1 MTQASENEIVDASS
15 SSPNTIPRSKD
26 CVACMPVVD
35 LVSTSSERL
44 IESIESDR
52 LDIKSPPSKAK
63 AKCKL
68 KATPDMVANPE
79 EAVHDLSPKS
89 SEIVGVIGKVNKEQ
103 VEEESDLSHLS
114 SKELEILKQDM
125 VASLDVV
132 HGCIWWHIV
141 VFLM

>member
-1 MTQASENEIVDASS
+1 
-15 SSPNTIPRSKD
+15 
-26 CVACMPVVD
+26 
-35 LVSTSSERL
+35 
-44 IESIESDR
+44 
-52 LDIKSPPSKAK
+52 
-63 AKCKL
+63 
-68 KATPDMVANPE
+68 MVANPE

-89 SEIVGVIGKVNKEQ
+89 SEIVGVIGKVNFKKQ

>member
-1 MTQASENEIVDASS
+1 
-15 SSPNTIPRSKD
+15 
-26 CVACMPVVD
+26 
-35 LVSTSSERL
+35 
-44 IESIESDR
+44 
-52 LDIKSPPSKAK
+52 
-63 AKCKL
+63 
-68 KATPDMVANPE
+68 MVANPE
-79 EAVHDLSPKS
+79 EAVHHLSPKS

-103 VEEESDLSHLS
+103 VEEKSDLSHLF

>member
-1 MTQASENEIVDASS
+1 MPVHLLPIPFQEVKIVLLG
-15 SSPNTIPRSKD
+15 
-26 CVACMPVVD
+26 CMLVVD

-52 LDIKSPPSKAK
+52 LDIKSPSSKAK

-79 EAVHDLSPKS
+79 EAVHHLSPKS
-89 SEIVGVIGKVNKEQ
+89 SENVGVIGKVNKEQ

-114 SKELEILKQDM
+114 SKELEILKQHM
-125 VASLDVV
+125 VASLDVIHDLPKISETV
-132 HGCIWWHIV
+132 ANPETVIEQV
-141 VFLM
+141 K

>member
-1 MTQASENEIVDASS
+1 
-15 SSPNTIPRSKD
+15 
-26 CVACMPVVD
+26 MPMVD

-52 LDIKSPPSKAK
+52 IDIKSPPSKAK

-68 KATPDMVANPE
+68 KATTDMVLANPE

-103 VEEESDLSHLS
+103 IEEESDLSHLS
-114 SKELEILKQDM
+114 SKEFEILKQDM
-125 VASLDVV
+125 VSSLLDVV